1 MSRANQQESARE
13 ISSSADK
20 RDSSTGATKAWP
32 NSNNASLSVCAHH
45 RRMMSR
51 RSRPALPGRR
61 SPDFKSH
68 ATSVWSDVTFA
79 PAVLVTLATPSLSG
93 ARGTT
98 SAGGSEAARLGR
110 SGGDGRTDRAPRLN
124 TANSR
129 GAGAAVGGDR
139 AVGMSRGAA
148 LDGQTSGPTLTEQD
162 GALRATTSSFRRR
175 TRAGSR
181 PQKRGRQNLL
191 HR

>member
-1 MSRANQQESARE
+1 M
-13 ISSSADK
+13 
-20 RDSSTGATKAWP
+20 
-32 NSNNASLSVCAHH
+32 
-45 RRMMSR
+45 
-51 RSRPALPGRR
+51 PGRR

-110 SGGDGRTDRAPRLN
+110 SGGDGRTGRAPRLN
-124 TANSR
+124 AANSR

-148 LDGQTSGPTLTEQD
+148 LDGQTRGPT
-162 GALRATTSSFRRR
+162 R
-175 TRAGSR
+175 
-181 PQKRGRQNLL
+181 
-191 HR
+191 